1 MLQQCHRYGEQA
13 ACLLAAVV
21 VDGRVKCDYSR
32 YIGHTPTQSIIAVR
46 NNVRIIGL
54 FNNPN
59 TLLYLTNSV
68 RQEQNYYRRLIRTHM
83 YSIKRY
89 HFQTP

>member
-1 MLQQCHRYGEQA
+1 MLQQNHRHEQEA

-21 VDGRVKCDYSR
+21 VDGRAKCDYSR
-32 YIGHTPTQSIIAVR
+32 YIGYMPTQSIIAVR

-59 TLLYLTNSV
+59 ILLYLTNGV
-68 RQEQNYYRRLIRTHM
+68 GQEYNYYRRLIRTRM
-83 YSIKRY
+83 YSIKCY
-89 HFQTP
+89 HLTP